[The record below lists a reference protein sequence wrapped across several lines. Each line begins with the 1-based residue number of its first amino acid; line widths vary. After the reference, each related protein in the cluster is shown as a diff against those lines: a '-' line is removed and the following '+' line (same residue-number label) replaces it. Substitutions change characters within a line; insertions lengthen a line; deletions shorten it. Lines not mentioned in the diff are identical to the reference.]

1 MDALIIED
9 IVWEYLPC
17 PGFKGAKQ
25 FGFHGRKGDQV
36 TSSKELDIW
45 LVFDMMLEFKDAQN
59 DKKSGKILQD
69 EFSTITKYNIADNEE
84 LSKAIA
90 DVKPSHFINL
100 ILFGAKN
107 YDERLNTLLSRS
119 NKLESINIEKC
130 KTLKFLFEHR
140 EVIIDEDGY
149 NKYFSQ
155 LKELKLT

>member
-1 MDALIIED
+1 
-9 IVWEYLPC
+9 
-17 PGFKGAKQ
+17 
-25 FGFHGRKGDQV
+25 
-36 TSSKELDIW
+36 
-45 LVFDMMLEFKDAQN
+45 MMLEFKDAQN

-69 EFSTITKYNIADNEE
+69 EFSTITKYNIVDNEE

-90 DVKPSHFINL
+90 NVKPSHFINL

-149 NKYFSQ
+149 KKYFSH
-155 LKELKLT
+155 